1 MTERLKVF
9 AGSMFSGKTERLI
22 WLLTRAEIAGRKTQV
37 FKPIID
43 NRYGAIKEIQSHSKA
58 KHDAIPL
65 TTAVEI
71 LEHIEKDVDIVAIDE
86 AQFWD
91 DDIVPVVSAL
101 LEADIEV
108 FVAGLPLDFKGEP
121 FGPMP
126 ALIVMADDIER
137 LTAICTYDENGDI
150 CGAEAT
156 RTQRFIDGKPANYY
170 DPVILVGGKAEGYSA
185 RCPSHHVVIDKPHG
199 IVFQSK

>member
-1 MTERLKVF
+1 MF
-9 AGSMFSGKTERLI
+9 AGKTERLI

-43 NRYGAIKEIQSHSKA
+43 DRYGAIEEIRSHSNA
-58 KHDAIPL
+58 KHDAVPL
-65 TTAVEI
+65 TKAIEI
-71 LEHIEKDVDIVAIDE
+71 LEHIEKDVDIVAVDE

-108 FVAGLPLDFKGEP
+108 YVAGLPLDFKGEP

-126 ALIVMADDIER
+126 ALIVMADEIER
-137 LTAICTYDENGDI
+137 LTAICTFDENGDI

-170 DPVILVGGKAEGYSA
+170 DPVILVGGKDEGYSA
-185 RCPSHHVVIDKPHG
+185 RCPSHHVVIDKPRG